1 MSTMNAPLS
10 LAEVTRRGD
19 EIYQRD
25 LKEKLEATDR
35 ERLVAIDVTTGS
47 YSLGDTVLK
56 ASDSLQKEHG
66 ANPTNIWILRVGS
79 EAVHRLGRSRA

>member
-1 MSTMNAPLS
+1 MSTMNSPLS
-10 LAEVTRRGD
+10 IEEVTRRGD
-19 EIYQRD
+19 EIYERD

-56 ASDSLQKEHG
+56 ASASLQQEHG
-66 ANPTNIWILRVGS
+66 ADPTNIWILRIGS
-79 EAVHRLGRSRA
+79 KAVHRLGRSTA